1 MRVKVLPALVGAAIT
16 GLVIAVAP
24 ATASASAADPTY
36 YVSLGDSLAAG
47 YQPNTNQNEP
57 VSYTDD
63 LFTTLKASEPTL
75 EHIRLGCSGE
85 TTETMINGGKCAY
98 PGATSQLDAAT
109 RFLAAHK
116 GKVKYVTEDIGAN
129 DIYRCVSSGAP
140 DIGCITQGLNTIRTN
155 LTKINGQ
162 LHDAGGTEPV
172 YVGMTYYTPTLASWL
187 SGPSGKAVAV
197 ATAGADNLLGA
208 TITGA
213 NSGVGW
219 KTADVATAFSNNDF
233 GNPVDVPGLGSL
245 PHNVAQICLWTWM
258 CTSYK
263 DIHAN
268 PTGHQVIAK
277 TFLPLL
283 TKPGGGGSSGS

>member
-1 MRVKVLPALVGAAIT
+1 MQGKILSALVCGAIT
-16 GLVIAVAP
+16 TLAIAIAP
-24 ATASASAADPTY
+24 ASTYAADPIY

-47 YQPNTNQNEP
+47 YQPNTGENEP

-63 LFTTLKASEPTL
+63 LYTTLAASDPSL
-75 EHIRLGCSGE
+75 QHIRLGCSGE
-85 TTETMINGGKCAY
+85 TTATMIAGGTCAY

-109 RFLAAHK
+109 EFLATHR
-116 GKVKYVTEDIGAN
+116 GQVKYVTEDIGGN
-129 DIYRCVSSGAP
+129 DVRRCLSGGVP
-140 DIGCITQGLNTIRTN
+140 DPGCIAQALNTIRTN

-162 LHDAGGTEPV
+162 LHDVGGAEPV
-172 YVGMTYYTPTLASWL
+172 YVGMTYYNPSLASWL
-187 SGPSGKAVAV
+187 GGPPEKAVAV
-197 ATAGADNLLGA
+197 ATVGVDNLLGA

-213 NSGVGW
+213 NLGVGW
-219 KTADVATAFSNNDF
+219 QTADVASAFSNNDF
-233 GNPVDVPGLGSL
+233 GNPVDVPGIGTL
-245 PHNVAQICLWTWM
+245 PRNVAQICLWTWM

-283 TKPGGGGSSGS
+283 TTPGGGGSGS